1 MWQLF
6 NSQLSLEWFE
16 SDLFSQDAHVNFS
29 WSVGILSTFF
39 FISPIDLN
47 VGWQWPYSA
56 LTCHD
61 PKEPVYS

>member
-39 FISPIDLN
+39 LSVPLIWMWVGNDPIQL
-47 VGWQWPYSA
+47 
-56 LTCHD
+56 
-61 PKEPVYS
+61 